1 MHLTAYKGNR
11 VGKEDKI
18 DFTFIRSI
26 CVYVWVWML
35 SCVRLSVTPW
45 KVAHQGHLPMKFS
58 RQGYWGGLP
67 FPSPGDLP
75 DPGIESS
82 SLALAS
88 GFLTGVEL
96 MYCVDNSVLV
106 SGVQP
111 SESIIHIH
119 TSTPS

>member
-67 FPSPGDLP
+67 FSPPGDLP
-75 DPGIESS
+75 TQGLNLHLLRCLHWPAD
-82 SLALAS
+82 SLLLHHMGS
-88 GFLTGVEL
+88 L
-96 MYCVDNSVLV
+96 Y
-106 SGVQP
+106 
-111 SESIIHIH
+111 IIYFSFIKKYKKLNM
-119 TSTPS
+119 